1 MIDEK
6 RLLEKLGIWYGS
18 LFPRTS
24 ILDSIKCDVI
34 DSVITMIEDIEK
46 IDTMDSGKIIN
57 RLQKELDLAAKERN
71 RCMANNNLQYE
82 FVRDYV
88 RGMMNAIEI
97 INEEK

>member
-6 RLLEKLGIWYGS
+6 ELLKRLGVWYGS

-24 ILDSIKCDVI
+24 IQDSIKCDVI
-34 DSVITMIEDIEK
+34 DSVMTMIEDIEK
-46 IDTMDSGKIIN
+46 IDTIDSGKIIN
-57 RLQKELDLAAKERN
+57 LLQRDLDLAAKERN

-82 FVRDYV
+82 FARGYV
-88 RGMMNAIEI
+88 RGIMNAIEI

>member
-6 RLLEKLGIWYGS
+6 ELLERLGVWYGS

-24 ILDSIKCDVI
+24 IQDSIKCDVI
-34 DSVITMIEDIEK
+34 DSVMTMIEDIEK

-82 FVRDYV
+82 FARGYV
-88 RGMMNAIEI
+88 RGIMNTIEI
-97 INEEK
+97 INEGK

>member
-6 RLLEKLGIWYGS
+6 ELLERLGIWYGS

-24 ILDSIKCDVI
+24 IQDSIKCDVI
-34 DSVITMIEDIEK
+34 DSVMTMIEDIEK

-57 RLQKELDLAAKERN
+57 LLQKELDLAAKERN

-82 FVRDYV
+82 FARGYV
-88 RGMMNAIEI
+88 RGMMNAIEV

>member
-6 RLLEKLGIWYGS
+6 KLLEKLGVWYGS

-24 ILDSIKCDVI
+24 IQDSIKCDVI
-34 DSVITMIEDIEK
+34 DSVMTMIENIEK

-57 RLQKELDLAAKERN
+57 FLQKELDLAAKERN

-82 FVRDYV
+82 FARGYV
-88 RGMMNAIEI
+88 RGIMNVIEM
-97 INEEK
+97 INEEE

>member
-6 RLLEKLGIWYGS
+6 RLLKRLGVWYGS
-18 LFPRTS
+18 LFPKTS
-24 ILDSIKCDVI
+24 IQDSIKCDVI
-34 DSVITMIEDIEK
+34 DSVMTMIEDIEK

-57 RLQKELDLAAKERN
+57 LLQKELDLAVKERN

-82 FVRDYV
+82 FARGYV
-88 RGMMNAIEI
+88 RGIMNAIEM

>member
-6 RLLEKLGIWYGS
+6 KLLEKLGVWYGS

-24 ILDSIKCDVI
+24 IQDSIKCDVI
-34 DSVITMIEDIEK
+34 DSVMTMTEDIEK
-46 IDTMDSGKIIN
+46 IDTMDSDKIIN
-57 RLQKELDLAAKERN
+57 LLQKELDLAAKERN

-82 FVRDYV
+82 FARGYV

-97 INEEK
+97 INEQK

>member
-6 RLLEKLGIWYGS
+6 ELLERLGVWYGS

-24 ILDSIKCDVI
+24 IQDFIKCDVI
-34 DSVITMIEDIEK
+34 NSVMTMIEDIEK

-57 RLQKELDLAAKERN
+57 LLQKDLDLAAKERN

-82 FVRDYV
+82 FARGYV
-88 RGMMNAIEI
+88 RGIMNAIEI

>member
-6 RLLEKLGIWYGS
+6 KLLEKLGVWYGS

-24 ILDSIKCDVI
+24 IQDSIKCDVI
-34 DSVITMIEDIEK
+34 DSVMTMIENIEK

-57 RLQKELDLAAKERN
+57 LLQKELDLAAKERN
-71 RCMANNNLQYE
+71 RYMANDNLRYE
-82 FVRDYV
+82 IARGYV
-88 RGMMNAIEI
+88 RGIMNAIEI

>member
-6 RLLEKLGIWYGS
+6 ELLERLGIWYGS

-24 ILDSIKCDVI
+24 IQDSIKCDVI
-34 DSVITMIEDIEK
+34 DSVMTMIEDIKK

-57 RLQKELDLAAKERN
+57 LLQKELDLAVKERN

-82 FVRDYV
+82 FARGYV

>member
-1 MIDEK
+1 MIDEN
-6 RLLEKLGIWYGS
+6 RLLEKLGVWYGS

-24 ILDSIKCDVI
+24 IQDSIKCDVI
-34 DSVITMIEDIEK
+34 DSVMTMIKDIEK

-82 FVRDYV
+82 FARGYV
-88 RGMMNAIEI
+88 RGITNAIEI